1 MPPVTPSPLPKIAQL
16 VAEARAE
23 LTRLGIDIEGK
34 RSEDLL
40 RMAREERNRPRVKR
54 PAGTPIA

>member
-1 MPPVTPSPLPKIAQL
+1 MPPFSPPPTKIAQL

-23 LTRLGIDIEGK
+23 LTRLGVDIEGK

-40 RMAREERNRPRVKR
+40 RMAREERNRPRVR
-54 PAGTPIA
+54 RAPGAPLA

>member
-1 MPPVTPSPLPKIAQL
+1 MPPVAQNPPNKIAQL

-23 LTRLGIDIEGK
+23 LIRLGVDTEGK

-40 RMAREERNRPRVKR
+40 RMAREERNRPRAKQPR
-54 PAGTPIA
+54 G